1 MDGDLS
7 WAILGAA
14 AGAAVTLALV
24 GLVLLPRSRSR
35 ADLIAQIAAAH
46 READDLRLQ
55 LDIARARLE
64 GHTGRRH
71 ESHRETPEYVITEVG
86 DAVLV
91 EAHTRP
97 VERPGEPP
105 VEQVEVPDRVVLSAT
120 FGAPLVKAAAFT
132 HGLRRALSAESRN
145 RIRFQMRQEV
155 RAARKRR
162 KQAYKQYPRDV
173 RAAERAS
180 EAV

>member
-7 WAILGAA
+7 WAILGAV
-14 AGAAVTLALV
+14 AGAAIALALV
-24 GLVLLPRSRSR
+24 GLVVLFRRR
-35 ADLIAQIAAAH
+35 GQVDLVTRLDSAQ
-46 READDLRLQ
+46 REVDDLRLR
-55 LDIARARLE
+55 LDIANARLE
-64 GHTGRRH
+64 GHTGRRG
-71 ESHRETPEYVITEVG
+71 ETADRTPYVITDVG
-86 DAVLV
+86 EATVLLGAADDAAV
-91 EAHTRP
+91 
-97 VERPGEPP
+97 PGPEPI
-105 VEQVEVPDRVVLSAT
+105 EVPDRLVLSAT
-120 FGAPLVKAAAFT
+120 FGAPLVKAAALT

-162 KQAYKQYPRDV
+162 RQAYKQYQRDV